1 MAYDAFD
8 LSGTVA
14 LVTGGNSGIGLGF
27 AEGLAQAGADVCI
40 WGTNEEKN
48 ANARKQ
54 LARHGTRVEAL
65 RCDVGDADAVA
76 ASFARTVELLGK
88 MLTLSVPATN
98 LAGPITIGKVTGDSA
113 RAGLDRF
120 LWILALLSI
129 SLGIINLMPIPILD
143 GGHVVYSLL
152 EIVRSKPVS
161 MRAQAVGAQIGLAI
175 VVGLMLFVFYVDIA
189 RWLPG
194 S

>member
-1 MAYDAFD
+1 MSAHAWTRRCEWCATGRSKPLGQAATETYAK
-8 LSGTVA
+8 TV
-14 LVTGGNSGIGLGF
+14 LTL
-27 AEGLAQAGADVCI
+27 
-40 WGTNEEKN
+40 
-48 ANARKQ
+48 
-54 LARHGTRVEAL
+54 
-65 RCDVGDADAVA
+65 
-76 ASFARTVELLGK
+76 ELLGK
-88 MLTLSVPATN
+88 MLTLNVPATN

-129 SLGIINLMPIPILD
+129 SLGIINLVPIPILD
-143 GGHVVYSLL
+143 GGHVVYSLV

-161 MRAQAVGAQIGLAI
+161 LRAQAVGAQIGLAI

-194 S
+194 